1 MKSIHP
7 AKLIYQFL
15 LFQTSWLPFAATTH
29 SLVVKQEWFF
39 ICCQL
44 FSGLWL
50 SVLVVSVHSF
60 QCKKK
65 NPFST
70 TEVKPSIFTAFSSLE
85 IKSYLLMNFRLS
97 VLFFLQYK
105 LEIYRC
111 TIPTPTFSS
120 VFIVCCTSVWA
131 KGKSRP
137 CNVERESSYCWKE
150 GRKVFLVKQSCLR
163 HKTIS
168 KTK

>member
-65 NPFST
+65 ILSPQLKSNP
-70 TEVKPSIFTAFSSLE
+70 AFSQH
-85 IKSYLLMNFRLS
+85 FQ
-97 VLFFLQYK
+97 VL
-105 LEIYRC
+105 RSS
-111 TIPTPTFSS
+111 PTFSWIS
-120 VFIVCCTSVWA
+120 DFLFSSFFNISLKSTGAPFQHQLFPVFSLFAALLFGQRANLGLAMW
-131 KGKSRP
+131 R
-137 CNVERESSYCWKE
+137 ERVVIAGRKE
-150 GRKVFLVKQSCLR
+150 GRS
-163 HKTIS
+163 S
-168 KTK
+168 